1 MTTYA
6 FEYNDG
12 NAGNIEIYQSI
23 NEALDAAEVMWDHLS
38 KNDKRRYTDE
48 SQGACFCVCEMDG
61 EELGICL
68 KDFTNEVRMKWRDVM
83 DHAFNL
89 YIEGVGAGDE
99 DLLIAKYG
107 YSEENAVRICEAIME
122 IEEGGE

>member
-12 NAGNIEIYQSI
+12 NAGYTEIYQSI

-61 EELGICL
+61 EELGICV
-68 KDFTNEVRMKWRDVM
+68 KDFANEVYMKWRDIR

-89 YIEGVGAGDE
+89 YIEGFRAGDE
-99 DLLIAKYG
+99 DLLIANYG
-107 YSEENAVRICEAIME
+107 FSEENAGRICEALME
-122 IEEGGE
+122 IEMELE